1 MTRFSLGAA
10 LWGGV
15 LALGAI
21 TALVQGQN
29 FQDAAELDRLVDE
42 TQWNLR
48 RCSGLTSEL
57 TRVEFEF
64 SAEHTRRRGAGAEL
78 PGH

>member
-15 LALGAI
+15 LALGAV
-21 TALVQGQN
+21 TALVQGRN

-42 TQWNLR
+42 TEWNLR

-57 TRVEFEF
+57 ARFEFEL
-64 SAEHTRRRGAGAEL
+64 SAEHTRRHGAGHEL
-78 PGH
+78 PRR